1 MLRIEN
7 TIFSLDILEKQFICD
22 LPRCLGNCC
31 RYGDAGAPLGKGENK
46 ILKKIWPAVK
56 GYLRPEGI
64 SAIAVQ
70 GTSVRDR
77 EGDIVTPLI
86 DGKECAY
93 TIIEDNIYKCGIEKA
108 FNEGR
113 VSFKK
118 PLSCHLYPARLKRF
132 SDLTAVNYD
141 VQPVCS
147 AARSKGQSEEVYV
160 YEFLKEP
167 LIRALGEQIYDEL
180 CIAAAELR
188 KHNPLLP

>member
-7 TIFSLDILEKQFICD
+7 TIFSLDILEKQFLCD
-22 LPRCLGNCC
+22 IPRCLGNCC

-56 GYLRPEGI
+56 GYLRPGGI
-64 SAIAVQ
+64 IAIEQQ
-70 GTSVRDR
+70 GTSVRDH

-86 DGKECAY
+86 EGNECAY

-108 FNEGR
+108 HAEGR
-113 VSFKK
+113 VPFKK
-118 PLSCHLYPARLKRF
+118 PLSCHLYPVRIKRF
-132 SDLTAVNYD
+132 SGITAVNYD

-147 AARSKGQSEEVYV
+147 AARSKGQSEGIYV

-167 LIRALGEQIYDEL
+167 LIRALGEHIYGEL
-180 CIAAAELR
+180 CIAAEELR
-188 KHNPLLP
+188 KQNLNI

>member
-7 TIFSLDILEKQFICD
+7 TIFSLDILEKQFVCD

-31 RYGDAGAPLGKGENK
+31 RYGDAGAPLGKGEDR
-46 ILKKIWPAVK
+46 ILKKIRPAVQH
-56 GYLRPEGI
+56 YLRKEGI
-64 SAIAVQ
+64 KSINEQ

-77 EGDIVTPLI
+77 DGDIVTPLI

-108 FNEGR
+108 YLEGK

-118 PLSCHLYPARLKRF
+118 PLSCHLFPVRIKRF
-132 SDLTAVNYD
+132 SDIIAVNYD
-141 VQPVCS
+141 AQPVCS
-147 AARSKGQSEEVYV
+147 SARSKGQSEGVYV

-167 LIRALGEQIYDEL
+167 LIRALGEKMYMEL
-180 CIAAAELR
+180 CVAAEELR
-188 KHNPLLP
+188 KQNS